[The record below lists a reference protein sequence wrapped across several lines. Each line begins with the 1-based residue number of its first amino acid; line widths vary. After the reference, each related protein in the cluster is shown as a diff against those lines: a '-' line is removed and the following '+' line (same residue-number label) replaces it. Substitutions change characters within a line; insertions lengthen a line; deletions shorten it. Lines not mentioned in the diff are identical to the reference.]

1 MEALY
6 YTGRLV
12 SGLEFETD
20 MRWFV
25 EVSRVGENGVAD
37 EYCVEAKQWQ
47 AALQEA
53 RKLRGDTGAL
63 SKFSIELLDRGYR
76 AVDPALKL
84 RYLINEAP
92 PDSTLTDSEEAA
104 KKNDARNEAASK
116 HRSTESLAPSAY
128 ATSLA
133 PTPFTTSLA
142 PPGTSGSSLVPR
154 PTSHAAPRPNSVTP
168 PRVTPVEATRMSEPA
183 RVSEAARVSQL
194 VVPHDPVPRAPLVP
208 GNLGLPPQPFAPRV
222 PLFELVRQRAE
233 EPRPDSPITYR
244 EFAYAVEP
252 GRTRAEIEALLQDR
266 YQATRAAIEDRPPG
280 KFVQLAVFDHVFKR
294 RPERPP
300 LATFA
305 WKDWRG
311 EPVLAFPGF
320 GEEPMG
326 PLSRVPPAPES
337 MPPPSNGVAASAL
350 PHARSL
356 AALLP
361 PPSSAPASTEAAK
374 GPISIVPMAP
384 VVITSA
390 PPPPA
395 SVAPPPAPVPA
406 AAVEAEA
413 PIAEA
418 APATAIDAEIPI
430 EEAAPARALEATA
443 PVEEAASAPASDL
456 EIPIEDGAPAPAS
469 DLEIPIED
477 GAPAP
482 AFAAI
487 SADQAAPAPVAA
499 AISIEAAP
507 APAFAAIPGEP
518 AAAAPP
524 LEAPVSITEGG
535 RAPLVESPIP
545 SEPATVAQ
553 GFELTFESQPGGQ
566 PLSAPAA
573 SSPAASERASRPRI
587 ASESRRRAGEDLIGE
602 LFEIMHELHFARD
615 VAEGSQFVLSV
626 LDELLPCEGVL
637 IHVFDI
643 NTGHFVVVR
652 AKGPNDTAV
661 LLQRMSDQDPLVR
674 SVMRSSHALSV
685 KNAASDPRFTGS
697 RWQALGVVPR
707 AALCGGVQLS
717 GRYLGLIEVAN
728 PHGDVPFHQS
738 ELNAL
743 DYICEQFA
751 AFLSKKPIVLSA
763 DVVLSRV

>member
-1 MEALY
+1 
-6 YTGRLV
+6 
-12 SGLEFETD
+12 

-76 AVDPALKL
+76 AVDPSLKL

-92 PDSTLTDSEEAA
+92 ADAPLTGAAESA
-104 KKNDARNEAASK
+104 KKHDNKADASGK
-116 HRSTESLAPSAY
+116 HRVADSLAPSAY

-142 PPGTSGSSLVPR
+142 PPAASSAVPR
-154 PTSHAAPRPNSVTP
+154 STSLAAPRPNSISPSRPASVEP
-168 PRVTPVEATRMSEPA
+168 PRS
-183 RVSEAARVSQL
+183 SQL
-194 VVPHDPVPRAPLVP
+194 VVPDDPVPPAPPLP
-208 GNLGLPPQPFAPRV
+208 GSLSLPPKSLAPSV

-252 GRTRAEIEALLQDR
+252 GRTRAEVEALLRDR
-266 YQATRAAIEDRPPG
+266 YQATLATISDRPPG

-320 GEEPMG
+320 GEEAMG
-326 PLSRVPPAPES
+326 PMSRVPAAPES
-337 MPPPSNGVAASAL
+337 LIPPSNGVAAKVPSQAPSSIEL
-350 PHARSL
+350 PLPPSL
-356 AALLP
+356 ASASSTASAAAATSSPAESP
-361 PPSSAPASTEAAK
+361 PV
-374 GPISIVPMAP
+374 VPMAP
-384 VVITSA
+384 VVIASQ

-395 SVAPPPAPVPA
+395 KVMEAPAPPVGAEIPITDVAPAP
-406 AAVEAEA
+406 AVEVDIPIVEVA
-413 PIAEA
+413 PT
-418 APATAIDAEIPI
+418 PAVEVAIPIVERTPTPAVDAEIPI
-430 EEAAPARALEATA
+430 LEAAPARAVETA
-443 PVEEAASAPASDL
+443 V
-456 EIPIEDGAPAPAS
+456 PIMEGTR
-469 DLEIPIED
+469 
-477 GAPAP
+477 
-482 AFAAI
+482 
-487 SADQAAPAPVAA
+487 APVAEVP
-499 AISIEAAP
+499 ISIA
-507 APAFAAIPGEP
+507 
-518 AAAAPP
+518 
-524 LEAPVSITEGG
+524 EGA
-535 RAPLVESPIP
+535 RAPLIEAPIP
-545 SEPATVAQ
+545 TAQQSPAPS
-553 GFELTFESQPGGQ
+553 FELTFD
-566 PLSAPAA
+566 SAPIPATVPVPSNSA
-573 SSPAASERASRPRI
+573 SAERSSRPRI
-587 ASESRRRAGEDLIGE
+587 ALEGRRRAGEDLIGE

-615 VAEGSQFVLSV
+615 VAEGAQFVLSV
-626 LDELLPCEGVL
+626 LNELLPCEGVL

-652 AKGPNDTAV
+652 AKGPHANTV

-674 SVMRSSHALSV
+674 SVMRSTHALSV
-685 KNAASDPRFTGS
+685 KNATEDARFTGS
-697 RWQALGVVPR
+697 RWQALGVAPR
-707 AALCGGVQLS
+707 GALCGGVQLG

-728 PHGDVPFHQS
+728 PHGDAPFHQS

-763 DVVLSRV
+763 DVVLSQV